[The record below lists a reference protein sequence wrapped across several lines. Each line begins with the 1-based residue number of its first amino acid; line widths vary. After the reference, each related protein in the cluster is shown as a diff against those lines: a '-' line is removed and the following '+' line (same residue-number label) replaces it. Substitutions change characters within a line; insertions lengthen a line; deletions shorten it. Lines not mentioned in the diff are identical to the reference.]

1 MSRVKVT
8 VPNLST
14 LETRLTEVFKVGIV
28 DFITRTHDRRITVIK
43 NRRYAITAVSVF
55 VISLLA
61 LYLAYNYL
69 MGPLLNLVTMY
80 LLGLVV
86 ATIIT
91 THRWYKEQKMLAQE
105 MNLALIPIITACFD
119 RLSLYTHDA
128 VHRKETEAILRQ
140 AQIVGENFDV
150 MTADDMYSF
159 FDPHPWSLRE
169 IELSKH
175 EQSGKNSH
183 YRQIFKGVLIEVT
196 LPNTFNGTTY
206 ISTEGD
212 KYGFAHASFWERV
225 NEKDKVKET
234 TLEWN
239 QFEKDLHVATNNEVE
254 ARYILTPNFMLTLH
268 DWWAEYKEN
277 IRIVFKGNKMFM
289 LLPDHGIKIG
299 TSTTSTDPK
308 ELEAYALSV
317 LKPIWRTLML
327 IEDVR
332 I

>member
-1 MSRVKVT
+1 MSEVKT
-8 VPNLST
+8 LVPNLAT
-14 LETRLTEVFKVGIV
+14 LEKRLAEVFSVGIV
-28 DFITRTHDRRITVIK
+28 DFITRTQDRRITVLK
-43 NRRYAITAVSVF
+43 NRRYAITAVAIF

-61 LYLAYNYL
+61 LFLVYGYLTGSVRNV
-69 MGPLLNLVTMY
+69 VTMY

-91 THRWYKEQKMLAQE
+91 THRWYKEQRMLAQE
-105 MNLALIPIITACFD
+105 MNLALVPIITSCFD
-119 RLSLYTHDA
+119 RLTMYTHDE
-128 VHRKETEAILRQ
+128 VHRKETEAMLRESQ
-140 AQIVGENFDV
+140 LVGEGFDV

-159 FDPHPWSLRE
+159 YDPYPWSVRELELTRSEQTGKSSTLR
-169 IELSKH
+169 
-175 EQSGKNSH
+175 QV
-183 YRQIFKGVLIEVT
+183 FKGVLIEVT
-196 LPNTFNGTTY
+196 LPNAFNGTTY

-212 KYGFAHASFWERV
+212 KYGFAHESFWGGLAGKNRV
-225 NEKDKVKET
+225 IET
-234 TLEWN
+234 ILEWN
-239 QFEKDLHVATNNEVE
+239 QFEKDLHVASSDESE

-277 IRIVFKGNKMFM
+277 IRIVFKHNKMFM

-299 TSTTSTDPK
+299 TSTTSTDTK

>member
-1 MSRVKVT
+1 MSVIKT
-8 VPNLST
+8 DVPNLGV
-14 LETRLTEVFKVGIV
+14 LEQRLSEVFSVGMV
-28 DFITRTHDRRITVIK
+28 DFITRTHDRRITVVK
-43 NRRYAITAVSVF
+43 NRRYAITAVTVF
-55 VISLLA
+55 VASLLA
-61 LYLAYNYL
+61 LFLAYNYL
-69 MGPLLNLVTMY
+69 MGPALNLVTMY

-91 THRWYKEQKMLAQE
+91 THRWYKEQKMFAQE
-105 MNLALIPIITACFD
+105 MNLALIPIITACFN
-119 RLSLYTHDA
+119 RLSLYTHDE
-128 VHRKETEAILRQ
+128 VHRKETEAILRE
-140 AQIVGENFDV
+140 AQIVGETFDV

-183 YRQIFKGVLIEVT
+183 YRQVFKGVLIEVT
-196 LPNTFNGTTY
+196 LPNAFTGTTY

-212 KYGFAHASFWERV
+212 KYGFAYVPFWEKV
-225 NEKDKVKET
+225 NAKDKVKET
-234 TLEWN
+234 ILEWN

-277 IRIVFKGNKMFM
+277 IRIVFKHNKMFM

-299 TSTTSTDPK
+299 TSTTSTDVK

>member
-1 MSRVKVT
+1 MSVVKT
-8 VPNLST
+8 DVPNLVA
-14 LETRLTEVFKVGIV
+14 LEKRLSEVFKADIV
-28 DFITRTHDRRITVIK
+28 DFITRTHDRRITVLK
-43 NRRYAITAVSVF
+43 NRRYAIVAVSVF
-55 VISLLA
+55 VISLLV
-61 LYLAYNYL
+61 LFLIYGYLT
-69 MGPLLNLVTMY
+69 GPLRSLGTMY

-86 ATIIT
+86 ATIIS

-105 MNLALIPIITACFD
+105 MNLALIPIITSCFN
-119 RLSLYTHDA
+119 RLALYTHDA
-128 VHRKETEAILRQ
+128 VHRKETEAILRESQ
-140 AQIVGENFDV
+140 LVGEGFDV
-150 MTADDMYSF
+150 LTADDMYSF
-159 FDPHPWSLRE
+159 YEPHPWTLRE

-175 EQSGKNSH
+175 EQSGKNSY

-196 LPNTFNGTTY
+196 LPNAFNGTTY

-212 KYGFAHASFWERV
+212 KYGFAHTSFWNSVSGKNR
-225 NEKDKVKET
+225 VKEN

-239 QFEKDLHVATNNEVE
+239 QFEKDLHVASNNEVE

-277 IRIVFKGNKMFM
+277 IRIVFKHNKMFM

-299 TSTTSTDPK
+299 TSTTSTDAK

>member
-1 MSRVKVT
+1 MSVVKT
-8 VPNLST
+8 DVPNLAT
-14 LETRLTEVFKVGIV
+14 LEKRLTEVFSVGIV
-28 DFITRTHDRRITVIK
+28 DFITRTHDRRITVLK
-43 NRRYAITAVSVF
+43 NRRYTIVGVSVF
-55 VISLLA
+55 VISLLV
-61 LYLAYNYL
+61 LFLIYGYLT
-69 MGPLLNLVTMY
+69 GPLQNVMTMY

-86 ATIIT
+86 GTIIT
-91 THRWYKEQKMLAQE
+91 MHRWHKEQKMLAQE
-105 MNLALIPIITACFD
+105 MNLALIPIITSCFN

-128 VHRKETEAILRQ
+128 VHRKETEAILRESQ
-140 AQIVGENFDV
+140 LVGENFDV

-159 FDPHPWSLRE
+159 FDPHPWTLRE
-169 IELSKH
+169 IELSRH
-175 EQSGKNSH
+175 EQTGKTSH
-183 YRQIFKGVLIEVT
+183 FRQIFKGVLIEVS
-196 LPNTFNGTTY
+196 LPNAFSGTTY

-212 KYGFAHASFWERV
+212 KHGFAHDSFWGLV
-225 NEKDKVKET
+225 NDKNRVKET

-268 DWWAEYKEN
+268 DWWAEYNEN
-277 IRIVFKGNKMFM
+277 IRIVFKHNKMFM

-299 TSTTSTDPK
+299 TSTTSTDLK

-317 LKPIWRTLML
+317 LKPIWRTIML